1 LLFMESP
8 FVESL
13 PEELEALFKALS
25 KALFKVSEALSVGIT
40 GPVIIVTIFAVAFI
54 AFVIFAIIK
63 DRRRKLTTGVENMV
77 GKVAVTETELN
88 PRGTV
93 LAEGELWTAIA
104 EGSKIKADEEV
115 IITKVA
121 GLKLWVTKKSKE
133 KEDK

>member
-1 LLFMESP
+1 MLFMESP

-25 KALFKVSEALSVGIT
+25 KALFKVSEALSMEIT
-40 GPVIIVTIFAVAFI
+40 GPIIVVIIFAVAFVI
-54 AFVIFAIIK
+54 LVIFAIVK
-63 DRRRKLTTGVENMV
+63 GQRRKLTAGVENMV
-77 GKVAVTETELN
+77 GKVAVTQTELN
-88 PRGTV
+88 PTGTV

-115 IITKVA
+115 VITKVA